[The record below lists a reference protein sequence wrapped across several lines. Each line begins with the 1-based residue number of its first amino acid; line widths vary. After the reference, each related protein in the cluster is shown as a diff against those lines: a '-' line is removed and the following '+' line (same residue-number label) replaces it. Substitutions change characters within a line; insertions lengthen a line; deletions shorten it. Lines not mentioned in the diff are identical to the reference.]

1 MVNSGDPELPAFCL
15 RKTESPSVVA
25 PAMTSL
31 LELANKYLLS

>member
-1 MVNSGDPELPAFCL
+1 MVNSDDLKLTTLCL

-31 LELANKYLLS
+31 FELTNKYLPS